1 MECCDGIVSF
11 EAMKMEGGGAMAEA
25 FDTSTHERPYCGRTI
40 LVENVT
46 PVYVEQEREAVKRSI
61 EEQLYEVFCKY
72 MTD

>member
-1 MECCDGIVSF
+1 
-11 EAMKMEGGGAMAEA
+11 MAEA

-46 PVYVEQEREAVKRSI
+46 PVYAAQEREAVKRTM

-72 MTD
+72 VMD